1 MKLKIFVL
9 ACILATVVFFWPTEP
24 EVVVEETPQDDTGLS
39 RDKTEDLMRTIGYV
53 Q

>member
-1 MKLKIFVL
+1 MKLKIFIL
-9 ACILATVVFFWPTEP
+9 ACILGAGVYFWPTKP
-24 EVVVEETPQDDTGLS
+24 EIVVEETAKDDTGLT